1 MNVDLCKTQFLTHIF
16 GVSSSTGVCSV
27 FYTDISFFCK
37 SKRFSTLET
46 VMRIVARKT
55 FQSEIKLFIGRC
67 KAKPL
72 CFAWSC
78 MACESHPCKLHE
90 HRRVIHK
97 CLLVEYN
104 RDLVQRTRR
113 PKIRYIRTIL
123 VYSTKHVV
131 VVMFS
136 ANICASLE
144 RTNDLL

>member
-1 MNVDLCKTQFLTHIF
+1 
-16 GVSSSTGVCSV
+16 
-27 FYTDISFFCK
+27 
-37 SKRFSTLET
+37 
-46 VMRIVARKT
+46 MRIVARKT

-72 CFAWSC
+72 YFAWSC

-136 ANICASLE
+136 ANICTSLE
-144 RTNDLL
+144 RTICFKYCILLAKFFIIASFQGDIPLICSNVVFFLLKMDGARLYCST